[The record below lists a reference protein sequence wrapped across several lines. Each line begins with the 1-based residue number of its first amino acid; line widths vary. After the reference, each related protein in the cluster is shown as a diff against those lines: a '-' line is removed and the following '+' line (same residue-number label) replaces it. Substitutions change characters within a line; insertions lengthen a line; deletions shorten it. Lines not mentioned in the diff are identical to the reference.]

1 MDAYI
6 YIRVIYINIYIY
18 TRARRGETI
27 REKRGSGQK
36 NDQRRTESERKGE
49 KEKWEYH
56 SCTRMRTSGR
66 QKEDSRLEREE
77 KEREEEEK

>member
-1 MDAYI
+1 MHIYI

-49 KEKWEYH
+49 KKWEYH

-77 KEREEEEK
+77 KEREKEEK